1 MRARIPLILVGLALL
16 AALPLVATSYYLYL
30 VELAMINVIIAVGLN
45 LLSGNC
51 GQISLCN
58 ASFMAVGAYC
68 TAIFTTRFGL
78 PTLISLP
85 LSVIMAAL
93 LGAALGYPARRL
105 SGLYLALVTLGFL
118 ELVGIVLEEF
128 PAYTGGIRG
137 LKVPW
142 PEMFGFSFQS
152 NVSLYLLVFALTV
165 GAIAVA
171 YNIQQSRYGRA
182 FDAVRQSPFAAQA
195 LGIPVARVKLIAFSL
210 NAAFAGFGGGLL
222 AGVVGFID
230 PPEFGI
236 LTSIQHITFIV
247 VGGLGSIAGS
257 IAGAV
262 VLTALPEA
270 LRGVQEYGELVYGFI
285 LLATL
290 LFLPRGLV
298 GLVARLEMLRP
309 AKSPVNEPPLK
320 PPAKE
325 PVYGAS

>member
-1 MRARIPLILVGLALL
+1 MRARVLLILAGLALL

-30 VELAMINVIIAVGLN
+30 AELAMINVIIAVGLN

-68 TAIFTTRFGL
+68 TAMFTTRLGL
-78 PTLISLP
+78 PTLIALP
-85 LSVIMAAL
+85 LSVIIASL

-118 ELVGIVLEEF
+118 ELVGIILEEF
-128 PAYTGGIRG
+128 PNYTGGIRG
-137 LKVPW
+137 LKVPR
-142 PEMFGFSFQS
+142 PEIFGFSFQS

-165 GAIAVA
+165 VAVA
-171 YNIQQSRYGRA
+171 IGYNIQQSRYGRA

-210 NAAFAGFGGGLL
+210 NAAFAGFGGGIL

-270 LRGVQEYGELVYGFI
+270 LRGAQEYGELVYGFM
-285 LLATL
+285 LLGTL

-298 GLVARLEMLRP
+298 GLVAKLETLRP
-309 AKSPVNEPPLK
+309 AR

>member
-1 MRARIPLILVGLALL
+1 MRTRFLLILAGLVLL

-30 VELAMINVIIAVGLN
+30 VELAMINVIVAVGLN

-58 ASFMAVGAYC
+58 ASFMGIGAYC
-68 TAIFTTRFGL
+68 NALLTTHLGL
-78 PTLISLP
+78 PTLIALP
-85 LSVIMAAL
+85 LSVIIAAL
-93 LGAALGYPARRL
+93 LGAGLGYPARRL
-105 SGLYLALVTLGFL
+105 SGLYLALITLGFL
-118 ELVGIVLEEF
+118 ELVGTVIEEF
-128 PAYTGGIRG
+128 PGYTGGIRG
-137 LKVPW
+137 LKVPR
-142 PEMFGFSFQS
+142 PEIFGFGLQS
-152 NVSLYLLVFALTV
+152 NASLYLFVFVLTV
-165 GAIAVA
+165 GTVAIG
-171 YNIQQSRYGRA
+171 YNIWRSRYGRA

-195 LGIPVARVKLIAFSL
+195 LGIPVARVKMIAFSL
-210 NAAFAGFGGGLL
+210 NAAFAGFAGGLL

-262 VLTALPEA
+262 VLTALPEV

-285 LLATL
+285 LLGTL

-298 GLVARLEMLRP
+298 GLAAKLKALRVP
-309 AKSPVNEPPLK
+309 K

-325 PVYGAS
+325 PAYGAP

>member
-1 MRARIPLILVGLALL
+1 MRTRVPLILIGLGLL
-16 AALPLVATSYYLYL
+16 AAVPLVATSYYLYL
-30 VELAMINVIIAVGLN
+30 AELAMINVIIAIGLN

-58 ASFMAVGAYC
+58 ASFMGIGAYC
-68 TAIFTTRFGL
+68 TALCTTRLGL
-78 PTLISLP
+78 PVLIALP
-85 LSVIMAAL
+85 VSVSISAL

-105 SGLYLALVTLGFL
+105 SGLYLALTTLGFL
-118 ELVGIVLEEF
+118 ELVGIIIEEF
-128 PAYTGGIRG
+128 PEYTGGIRG
-137 LKVPW
+137 LKVPR
-142 PEMFGFSFQS
+142 PEIFGFSFQT
-152 NVSLYLLVFALTV
+152 NVSLYVLVFAMTV
-165 GAIAVA
+165 GAVIVG
-171 YNIQQSRYGRA
+171 YNVRRSRYGRA

-195 LGIPVARVKLIAFSL
+195 LGIPVGRIKVIAFSL
-210 NAAFAGFGGGLL
+210 NAAFAGLAGSLL

-262 VLTALPEA
+262 LLTALPEA
-270 LRGVQEYGELVYGFI
+270 LRGVQEYSELIYGFI

-298 GLVARLEMLRP
+298 GIVAKLETLRP
-309 AKSPVNEPPLK
+309 KST
-320 PPAKE
+320 KE
-325 PVYGAS
+325 PAYGAP

>member
-1 MRARIPLILVGLALL
+1 MRVRLLLIFPGFALL

-30 VELAMINVIIAVGLN
+30 AELAMINVIVAVGLN

-58 ASFMAVGAYC
+58 ASFMGIGAYC
-68 TAIFTTRFGL
+68 TALCTTRLGL

-85 LSVIMAAL
+85 AGVLISAL

-105 SGLYLALVTLGFL
+105 SGLYLALITLGFL
-118 ELVGIVLEEF
+118 ELVGIVIEEF
-128 PAYTGGIRG
+128 PNYTGGIRG
-137 LKVPW
+137 LKVPR
-142 PEMFGFSFQS
+142 PEMFGHSLQS
-152 NVSLYLLVFALTV
+152 NSLLYLLVFVLTV
-165 GAIAVA
+165 GAIAVG
-171 YNIQQSRYGRA
+171 YNIQRSRFGRA

-195 LGIPVARVKLIAFSL
+195 LGIPVARVKMIAFSL
-210 NAAFAGFGGGLL
+210 NAAFAGFAGGLL
-222 AGVVGFID
+222 ACVVGFID

-262 VLTALPEA
+262 LLTALPEV
-270 LRGVQEYGELVYGFI
+270 LRGTQEYGELIYGVI
-285 LLATL
+285 LLGTL

-298 GLVARLEMLRP
+298 GLVARLETLRP
-309 AKSPVNEPPLK
+309 AKPPV
-320 PPAKE
+320 KE
-325 PVYGAS
+325 PAYGPP

>member
-1 MRARIPLILVGLALL
+1 MKMRALLVLLGVALL
-16 AALPLVATSYYLYL
+16 AALPLVATSYHLYL

-68 TAIFTTRFGL
+68 TAICATRFGL
-78 PTLISLP
+78 PTLVALP
-85 LSVIMAAL
+85 ASMVVSAA

-105 SGLYLALVTLGFL
+105 SGLYLALTTLGFL
-118 ELVGIVLEEF
+118 ELVGIVIEEF
-128 PAYTGGIRG
+128 PDYTGGIRG
-137 LKVPW
+137 LKVPR
-142 PEMFGFSFQS
+142 PDIFGFTLHS
-152 NVSLYLLVFALTV
+152 NTSLYFFVFALT
-165 GAIAVA
+165 AAAVVIG
-171 YNIQQSRYGRA
+171 YNVQRSRYGRA
-182 FDAVRQSPFAAQA
+182 FNAVRQSPFAAQA
-195 LGIPVARVKLIAFSL
+195 LGIPVARVKVIAFAL
-210 NAAFAGFGGGLL
+210 NAAFAGFAGGIL

-236 LTSIQHITFIV
+236 LASIQHITFIV

-285 LLATL
+285 LLGTL
-290 LFLPRGLV
+290 LFLPRGLI
-298 GLVARLEMLRP
+298 GLIARFEELRSTKPKAEEP
-309 AKSPVNEPPLK
+309 A
-320 PPAKE
+320 
-325 PVYGAS
+325 YGAP

>member
-1 MRARIPLILVGLALL
+1 MRARFLLILLGLALL

-30 VELAMINVIIAVGLN
+30 AELTMINVIVAVGLN

-58 ASFMAVGAYC
+58 ASFMGIGAYC
-68 TAIFTTRFGL
+68 NALLTTHLGL
-78 PTLISLP
+78 PTLIALP
-85 LSVIMAAL
+85 LSVIIAAL
-93 LGAALGYPARRL
+93 LGAGLGYPARRL
-105 SGLYLALVTLGFL
+105 SGLYLALITLGFL
-118 ELVGIVLEEF
+118 ELVGTIIEEF
-128 PAYTGGIRG
+128 PDYTGGIRG
-137 LKVPW
+137 LKVPR
-142 PEMFGFSFQS
+142 PEIFGFSLQS
-152 NVSLYLLVFALTV
+152 NVSLYFFVFVLTV
-165 GAIAVA
+165 GTVAVG
-171 YNIQQSRYGRA
+171 YNIQRSRYGRA

-195 LGIPVARVKLIAFSL
+195 LGIPVARVKMIAFSL
-210 NAAFAGFGGGLL
+210 NAAFAGFAGGLL

-262 VLTALPEA
+262 VLTALPEV
-270 LRGVQEYGELVYGFI
+270 LRGVQEYGELVYGAI
-285 LLATL
+285 LLGTL

-298 GLVARLEMLRP
+298 GLVARLETLRS
-309 AKSPVNEPPLK
+309 AK

>member
-1 MRARIPLILVGLALL
+1 MRVRALLVLIGVLLL

-30 VELAMINVIIAVGLN
+30 AELAMINVVVAVGLN

-68 TAIFTTRFGL
+68 TALCTSRFGL
-78 PTLISLP
+78 PTLLALP
-85 LSVIMAAL
+85 ASIVLAAL

-105 SGLYLALVTLGFL
+105 SGLYLALTTLGFL
-118 ELVGIVLEEF
+118 ELVGIVIEEF
-128 PAYTGGIRG
+128 PDYTGGIRG
-137 LKVPW
+137 LKVPR
-142 PEMFGFSFQS
+142 PDLFGFSLHS
-152 NVSLYLLVFALTV
+152 NVALYFFVFVLTV
-165 GAIAVA
+165 GAVVVG
-171 YNIQQSRYGRA
+171 YNIQRSRYGRA

-195 LGIPVARVKLIAFSL
+195 LGIPIARVKVIAFAL
-210 NAAFAGFGGGLL
+210 NAAFAGFAGGLL

-236 LTSIQHITFIV
+236 LASIQHITFIV

-257 IAGAV
+257 VAGAI

-285 LLATL
+285 LLGTL

-298 GLVARLEMLRP
+298 GLVSRFENLR
-309 AKSPVNEPPLK
+309 STK
-320 PPAKE
+320 PSAKE
-325 PVYGAS
+325 PAYGAP

>member
-1 MRARIPLILVGLALL
+1 MRFRFLLILAGLALL

-58 ASFMAVGAYC
+58 ASFMGIGAYC
-68 TAIFTTRFGL
+68 DALLTSHLGL
-78 PTLISLP
+78 PTLIALP
-85 LSVIMAAL
+85 LSVVIAAL
-93 LGAALGYPARRL
+93 LGAGLGYPARRL
-105 SGLYLALVTLGFL
+105 SGLYLALITLGFL
-118 ELVGIVLEEF
+118 ELVGTVIEEF
-128 PAYTGGIRG
+128 PDYTGGIRG
-137 LKVPW
+137 LKVPR
-142 PEMFGFSFQS
+142 PEIFGFSLQS
-152 NVSLYLLVFALTV
+152 NASLYVFVFALTV
-165 GAIAVA
+165 GVVAVG
-171 YNIQQSRYGRA
+171 YNIQRSRYGRA

-195 LGIPVARVKLIAFSL
+195 LGIPVARVKMIAFSL
-210 NAAFAGFGGGLL
+210 NAAFAGFAGGLL

-247 VGGLGSIAGS
+247 VGGLGSITGS
-257 IAGAV
+257 IAGAA

-270 LRGVQEYGELVYGFI
+270 LRGVQEYGELAYGFI
-285 LLATL
+285 LLGTL

-298 GLVARLEMLRP
+298 GLAAKLKALRVP
-309 AKSPVNEPPLK
+309 K

-325 PVYGAS
+325 PAHVAP

>member
-1 MRARIPLILVGLALL
+1 MRIRILLIVGVVAL
-16 AALPLVATSYYLYL
+16 AALPLAATSYHLYL
-30 VELAMINVIIAVGLN
+30 VELAMINVIVAVGLN

-68 TAIFTTRFGL
+68 TAICTTRFGL
-78 PTLISLP
+78 PTLIALP
-85 LSVIMAAL
+85 ASVVVSAM

-105 SGLYLALVTLGFL
+105 SGLYLALTTLGFL
-118 ELVGIVLEEF
+118 ELVGIVIEEF
-128 PAYTGGIRG
+128 PDYTGGIRG
-137 LKVPW
+137 LKVPR
-142 PEMFGFSFQS
+142 PDFFGVTFQS
-152 NVSLYLLVFALTV
+152 NASLYFFVFALTA
-165 GAIAVA
+165 GAVA
-171 YNIQQSRYGRA
+171 AGYNIQRSRYGRA

-195 LGIPVARVKLIAFSL
+195 LGIPVSRVKVIAFAL
-210 NAAFAGFGGGLL
+210 NAAFAGFAGGIL

-270 LRGVQEYGELVYGFI
+270 LRGVQEYGELIYGFI
-285 LLATL
+285 LLVTL
-290 LFLPRGLV
+290 LFLPRGLI
-298 GLVARLEMLRP
+298 GLIARFEDLR
-309 AKSPVNEPPLK
+309 SPK
-320 PPAKE
+320 PPAKV
-325 PVYGAS
+325 PAYGAP